1 MELIIK
7 GEAETPANS
16 NEAQTPNSLHPT
28 DMEED
33 YQERED
39 TFEELEFDEYEDS
52 IRWEPIDEED
62 IHYYDPTFNH
72 SQEELLFERQIIR
85 NGLQLNKASLKRT
98 REVQEVAIDGML
110 YTLWYDLE
118 VGAIWRLLF
127 PKDMLGTT
135 DVMPVIGYEVNVS
148 DPDEADSIY
157 FYLLEVSFDDR
168 TDSFYVLE

>member
-39 TFEELEFDEYEDS
+39 TFEELE
-52 IRWEPIDEED
+52 
-62 IHYYDPTFNH
+62 
-72 SQEELLFERQIIR
+72 LLFERQIIR

-98 REVQEVAIDGML
+98 REVQEVTIDGML

-135 DVMPVIGYEVNVS
+135 DVMLVIGYEVNVS
-148 DPDEADSIY
+148 DPDGADGIY